1 MANYQS
7 AYTGAQID
15 TAIEKINNILDVVY
29 PVGSIYISVNSTDP
43 SVLFGGTW
51 EMINNK
57 FLLAGSSGTYP
68 YGGTGG
74 AATVTLNADQ
84 MPSHSHSTTGINIG
98 AANSG
103 RHWLSLQNDGNFVVY
118 NSGNT
123 ARWNAGTANTSD
135 NLVFRTVI
143 LGQNSSTATDSKGS
157 GAAHNNMPPYLSV
170 YMWKRTA

>member
-15 TAIEKINNILDVVY
+15 TAIERMNNILNVIY

-43 SVLFGGTW
+43 GTLFGGTW
-51 EMINNK
+51 EMINEK
-57 FLLAGSSGTYP
+57 FLLAGSSTNYP
-68 YGGTGG
+68 YGSTGG
-74 AATVTLNADQ
+74 AATVTLSANQ
-84 MPSHSHSTTGINIG
+84 MPSHYHSTTGISVG
-98 AANSG
+98 SANSA
-103 RHWLSLQNDGNFVVY
+103 RTWLSLQADGNLVVY

-123 ARWNAGTANTSD
+123 ARWSSNSINTND
-135 NLVFRTVI
+135 NFAFRPVI

-170 YMWKRTA
+170 YMWKRIS